1 MVDVELVHL
10 DRGLP
15 LPERAM
21 PDDAGLDLRATE
33 DVVLPAGGGRA
44 VVGTGVALALPPGW
58 AGFVLPR
65 SGLAIHHGVT
75 CLNAPGL
82 IDSGYRDEI
91 KVILH
96 NTDPLADYLVQR
108 GDRVAQLVVQGVD
121 HVRWL
126 VVDELAGSERG
137 KGGLGHSGR

>member
-1 MVDVELVHL
+1 MDVELVHL